1 MGSRMLGRRIL
12 ARLERYFRGVCL
24 CLGLTAVAAPAWAG
38 AASAAV
44 ADAWAGA
51 PVFFDAASDA
61 AASSVASAAT
71 PPPDN
76 NLWQAARAM
85 AQKGDY
91 EKAAALYASAYEQ
104 NSSSVLYRQYF
115 EVLLK
120 LSRYKEAEALALRQ
134 MKLASKAG
142 GRAGTL
148 PQSRARCRVDLGQ
161 IYALQGSASKAHKT
175 FLQAVEDYW
184 EASGAGVGLEELSTA
199 LWAQSGTARYSAAL
213 YEEARKRSTLGAAAF
228 DNASTP
234 YAYELFKAYLHLGQM
249 DRMLEEALN
258 FVQGQG
264 GAVYA
269 SATSSGASYAAAQS
283 EEEKD
288 PYRAAIEQVESDWQ
302 TYLYGAAPNANASPS
317 GTNASPNVNVNAASG
332 AASPAGG
339 SAFISASPKAKTAS
353 AGPNGS
359 ATMVNGKGFESLA
372 TAPQG
377 AASSLKKSLHAY
389 LQKHPQD
396 LVAAEWI
403 WWAALQE
410 GDYGQALRMAAVFRN
425 FDPSDGGQKT
435 LQTIRLAVENQKDAV
450 AVEAMEKLLSEAEK
464 NVQAYRSDVV
474 RLVRREWLDLQF
486 RRLEKGQLRER
497 AEILRLKEAYL
508 KLWNASP
515 HAASDPEMWP
525 VARNL
530 SRLYAYHLHEEEAA
544 GALLETCIAQGRVSA
559 LRKAEMKTEYADML
573 LFMGKTWDAM
583 LLYAQV
589 EKDFKQDAVGFYA
602 KLQTARL
609 SYYVGEFEWALSQLE
624 VLRAATSKLIANDAM
639 ELSLLIK
646 ENMGEDSTYRGL
658 RYVAR
663 ADALTYRRLYAE
675 ALQTLDSVLLMP
687 SEAQLHDDVYYKKA
701 QIYGLMDSVPAA
713 LEALEKVYRWGSGS
727 AYGGSGSAGANGLTY
742 GSAAGPTG
750 AANNANSGSW
760 NAAAYGQAQTSLY
773 ADDAL
778 LQASLYYENM
788 NQTEKAMAL
797 CRELFERFP
806 SSLLASRAIE
816 RYRALRQQSGFK
828 PSFGGN

>member
-1 MGSRMLGRRIL
+1 MGRRIL

-38 AASAAV
+38 A
-44 ADAWAGA
+44 
-51 PVFFDAASDA
+51 PVSFDAEALDATSDA
-61 AASSVASAAT
+61 AVSSVVAAT

-85 AQKGDY
+85 AQKGDH

-104 NSSSVLYRQYF
+104 NSSPVLYRQYF

-142 GRAGTL
+142 GRAGAL

-213 YEEARKRSTLGAAAF
+213 YEEARRRSAGGATSGSAAAF
-228 DNASTP
+228 SGGGGRSPNGGAASVVGAANASTP

-264 GAVYA
+264 SAAYA
-269 SATSSGASYAAAQS
+269 SATSSGASYAAVQS

-317 GTNASPNVNVNAASG
+317 GTNASPNVNANAASG
-332 AASPAGG
+332 VAFPAGG

-353 AGPNGS
+353 AGANGS

-410 GDYGQALRMAAVFRN
+410 GDYGQGLRMAAVFRN

-435 LQTIRLAVENQKDAV
+435 LQTIRLAVENKKEAV
-450 AVEAMEKLLSEAEK
+450 ATEALEKLLSEAEK
-464 NVQAYRSDVV
+464 NSQAYLPDVV
-474 RLVRREWLDLQF
+474 RLARREWLDLQF
-486 RRLEKGQLRER
+486 ARLEKGRLTDH
-497 AEILRLKEAYL
+497 AEVLRLKEAYL

-530 SRLYAYHLHEEEAA
+530 SRLYAYHLHEDSAA
-544 GALLETCIAQGRVSA
+544 GALLETCISQGRVSA

-573 LFMGKTWDAM
+573 LFMGRTWDAM

-687 SEAQLHDDVYYKKA
+687 SEAQLHDDVHYKKA

-713 LEALEKVYRWGSGS
+713 LEALEKVYRH
-727 AYGGSGSAGANGLTY
+727 
-742 GSAAGPTG
+742 P
-750 AANNANSGSW
+750 
-760 NAAAYGQAQTSLY
+760 QTSLY

-778 LQASLYYENM
+778 FEAAALYENM

-828 PSFGGN
+828 PSFGD

>member
-1 MGSRMLGRRIL
+1 
-12 ARLERYFRGVCL
+12 
-24 CLGLTAVAAPAWAG
+24 
-38 AASAAV
+38 
-44 ADAWAGA
+44 
-51 PVFFDAASDA
+51 
-61 AASSVASAAT
+61 
-71 PPPDN
+71 
-76 NLWQAARAM
+76 M

-104 NSSSVLYRQYF
+104 NSSPVLYRQYF

-120 LSRYKEAEALALRQ
+120 LSRYKEAEALVLRQ

-175 FLQAVEDYW
+175 FLQAVSDYW

-213 YEEARKRSTLGAAAF
+213 YEEARKRAAVANAAGGAIFGAGGGRNPHDGAAAF

-249 DRMLEEALN
+249 DRMLEEALR

-264 GAVYA
+264 GAAYA

-317 GTNASPNVNVNAASG
+317 GINAASNVNVNAASG
-332 AASPAGG
+332 AVSPAGG

-464 NVQAYRSDVV
+464 NVQAYRPDVV

-486 RRLEKGQLRER
+486 RRLEKGQLREK
-497 AEILRLKEAYL
+497 AEVLRLKEAYL
-508 KLWNASP
+508 NLWNASP

-530 SRLYAYHLHEEEAA
+530 SRLYAYHLHEDSAA
-544 GALLETCIAQGRVSA
+544 EALLETCLSQGRISA

-687 SEAQLHDDVYYKKA
+687 SEAQLHDDVHYKKA
-701 QIYGLMDSVPAA
+701 QIYGLMDSLPAA
-713 LEALEKVYRWGSGS
+713 LEALEKVYRH
-727 AYGGSGSAGANGLTY
+727 
-742 GSAAGPTG
+742 P
-750 AANNANSGSW
+750 
-760 NAAAYGQAQTSLY
+760 QTSLY

-778 LQASLYYENM
+778 FEAATLYENM

-806 SSLLASRAIE
+806 SSLLAPRAIE

-828 PSFGGN
+828 PSFGEN